1 MASPSCV
8 LPSRLLWHRALL
20 AGALFGTFAVG
31 STLAQTGTVPSEGL
45 GESPSTYI
53 ALTNAR
59 IVQAPGRVFERGTL
73 VMREGRIVSV
83 EPGDHVPAGAARRDM
98 AGKTLFPG
106 FVELAASVGVPA
118 DMRAGGIKPLGG
130 SAGPAPAP
138 PHQQQLEEPGARH
151 WNRRVRPE
159 LAVAQRLQ
167 INSDEAKAL
176 RAMGFTAALAAP
188 EAGIFAGQSAL
199 LLLRE
204 DSAVRAALL
213 RADVAQHL
221 GFDFTFG
228 SEYPGS
234 LMGAIALI
242 RQTLIDAAW
251 QGQQR
256 AAGARIDANLALDAL
271 MPLIERRQ
279 RAFFQLGDELDLAR
293 ADAIGR
299 EFNLDLVY
307 VGSGFE
313 YRVLSQVKSA
323 GKPLLL
329 PLNFPDAPEVEK
341 PDVAL
346 ETGLAELQHWE
357 QAAANPARVLAQG
370 VPIALT
376 SAGLKEPGK
385 QFWKALRASVVAGL
399 SEDQALAALTRE
411 PARLIGAQD
420 LLGSLEAGRLAN
432 IVVADAGLFRDA
444 DAELFETWV
453 EGQRVEHIPLLAADP
468 AGSWSLSWNGS
479 GPAEWTV
486 KRKADSLD
494 LAVGD
499 AEFKGRREAERWI
512 VLAPGSLFDAGD
524 NQVALS
530 FAVDGDAL
538 EGFRDQ
544 VDGRRQRF
552 VGQRAAVEP
561 VSQDQDKDSDEK
573 VEPIPA
579 PRGYPAGEFARAG
592 LPAQA
597 TVLLLRG
604 ATLWTNTEQGVL
616 QNADLLVRRGRIE
629 AVGADLDVP
638 SGAEVIEARGMHV
651 TAGLIDAHSHT
662 AIARNVN
669 EPSHAVTAE
678 VRIGDVLDPTD
689 INIYRQLAGG
699 VTSANLLHGSANP
712 MGGQSQTIKLRWG
725 GDAQALKFEGAT
737 PGIKFALGENV
748 KQSNWGDANRTR
760 YPQTRMG
767 VPQLMRDRFNAAR
780 AYGEAMSGKGP
791 KPRRDLRLETLW
803 EILRGDRVVHIH
815 SYRHDEILM
824 FARLAKELDIP
835 VATFQHV
842 LEGYKVADAM
852 RDIGAGASTFTDW
865 WGYKM
870 EVQDAIPYNGPLMH
884 EVGVVV
890 SFNSDSNELAR
901 RLNTEAAKAVQYG
914 GMAETD
920 ALKLVTL
927 NPAIQLGIDSR
938 VGALKPG
945 MDADFVLWSDHPL
958 AGFARAEQTW
968 IDGRRYFDRAGHAR
982 EESAALAERERL
994 LQKALVQRAKLQSL
1008 AATPAKKPDPAPPA
1022 QPGTPSSASSLAA
1035 GSINLRQY
1043 APARGLYHDGE
1054 DVVGCTD
1061 RGHQH

>member
-1 MASPSCV
+1 MRPAPLV
-8 LPSRLLWHRALL
+8 ARLQRVSAALVIGLGCSL
-20 AGALFGTFAVG
+20 AA
-31 STLAQTGTVPSEGL
+31 LAQTGTVPSEGI
-45 GESPSTYI
+45 GESPNTYI

-59 IVQAPGRVFERGTL
+59 IVQAPGRVIERGTL

-83 EPGDHVPAGAARRDM
+83 EPGDRVPTGAARRDM

-130 SAGPAPAP
+130 SVGPAAAP

-159 LAVAQRLQ
+159 LGVAQRLQ
-167 INSDEAKAL
+167 IMSDEAKAL
-176 RAMGFTAALAAP
+176 RALGFTAALAAP
-188 EAGIFAGQSAL
+188 DAGIFAGQSAL
-199 LLLRE
+199 LSLRE
-204 DSAVRAALL
+204 DSAVRSALL

-221 GFDFTFG
+221 GFDFAYG

-242 RQTLIDAAW
+242 RQTLIDAEW
-251 QGQQR
+251 QGKQQT
-256 AAGARIDANLALDAL
+256 ASARVDANLALDAL
-271 MPLIERRQ
+271 QPLVQRRQ
-279 RAFFQLGDELDLAR
+279 RAFFRLGDELDLAR

-299 EFNLDLVY
+299 EFNLDMVF

-313 YRVLSQVKSA
+313 YRVLAQLKSA

-346 ETGLAELQHWE
+346 DTGLAELQHWE
-357 QAAANPARVLAQG
+357 QAPANPARVLGQG

-376 SAGLKEPGK
+376 SSGLKEPGK
-385 QFWKALRASVVAGL
+385 QFWKALRAAVVAGL

-420 LLGSLEAGRLAN
+420 QLGSLEAGRLAN

-444 DAELFETWV
+444 EAKLFETWV
-453 EGQRVEHIPLLAADP
+453 EGQRVEHAPLMPADP
-468 AGSWSLSWNGS
+468 AGSWTLSWSGH
-479 GPAEWTV
+479 GPAEWSV
-486 KRKADSLD
+486 ERKADSLD
-494 LAVGD
+494 LGVG
-499 AEFKGRREAERWI
+499 ETSFKGRREGERWI
-512 VLAPGSLFDAGD
+512 VLAPGSLFNAGER
-524 NQVALS
+524 QVPLS
-530 FAVDGDAL
+530 FAVDGAAL
-538 EGFRDQ
+538 EGFRDLP
-544 VDGRRQRF
+544 DGRRQRF
-552 VGQRAAVEP
+552 VGQRVAGEVA
-561 VSQDQDKDSDEK
+561 SKDKDAGSDETS
-573 VEPIPA
+573 ETIPT
-579 PRGYPAGEFARAG
+579 PRGYPAGEFARVG
-592 LPAQA
+592 VPAQA
-597 TVLLLRG
+597 DALIVRD
-604 ATLWTNTEQGVL
+604 ATLWTNTGQGVL
-616 QNADLLVRRGRIE
+616 LNADLLIRRGRIE
-629 AVGADLDVP
+629 AVGVDLALP
-638 SGAEVIEARGMHV
+638 SGAEVIEARGMHL
-651 TAGLIDAHSHT
+651 TPGLIDAHSHT

-699 VTSANLLHGSANP
+699 VTVANLLHGSANP

-780 AYGEAMSGKGP
+780 AYGEAMSGKGT

-824 FARLAKELDIP
+824 FARLAKEFDIP

-852 RDIGAGASTFTDW
+852 RDIGAGASTFSDW

-870 EVQDAIPYNGPLMH
+870 EVQDAIPYNGALMH

-968 IDGRRYFDRAGHAR
+968 IDGRRYFDRAQHAQ
-982 EESAALAERERL
+982 EESAALTERERL
-994 LQKALVQRAKLQSL
+994 LQKALLQRAKTQSL
-1008 AATPAKKPDPAPPA
+1008 AATPAKKPDEAAPL
-1022 QPGTPSSASSLAA
+1022 QPGTPSSASPLAA
-1035 GSINLRQY
+1035 EAINLRHY
-1043 APARGLYHDGE
+1043 APTRGLYHDGE

-1061 RGHQH
+1061 HGHQH